1 MTGVGVRAA
10 IKITINV
17 NLQKIILRERTM
29 KETEGVKGNTKRFD
43 L

>member
-1 MTGVGVRAA
+1 MTGVRVGATIR
-10 IKITINV
+10 ITINV

-29 KETEGVKGNTKRFD
+29 KETEGVKENTKRFD

>member
-1 MTGVGVRAA
+1 MTGVGVGAA
-10 IKITINV
+10 IKRTINV

-29 KETEGVKGNTKRFD
+29 KETEGIKENTQRFD